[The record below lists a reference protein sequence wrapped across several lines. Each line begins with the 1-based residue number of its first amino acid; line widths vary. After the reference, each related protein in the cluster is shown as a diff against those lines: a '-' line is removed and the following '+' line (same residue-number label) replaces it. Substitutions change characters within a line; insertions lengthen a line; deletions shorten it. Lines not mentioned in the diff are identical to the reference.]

1 MAALR
6 IADANSLFYRCARPI
21 CLFSASN
28 LRDALTYKQHNSL
41 PHERIDAGFWATVCK
56 TVRLMLS
63 DRSLSVCLP
72 VCLSCPSALSSGCPL
87 SRGNAEALRPG
98 GKAEHR
104 LISCFLSNASAK
116 YYRNWIVYS
125 KIIGSQRWDV
135 F

>member
-56 TVRLMLS
+56 TVRPMLS
-63 DRSLSVCLP
+63 DRSLSVCLSLCLS
-72 VCLSCPSALSSGCPL
+72 VCLSVCPVQVRCLL
-87 SRGNAEALRPG
+87 
-98 GKAEHR
+98 
-104 LISCFLSNASAK
+104 
-116 YYRNWIVYS
+116 
-125 KIIGSQRWDV
+125 DV
-135 F
+135 LFREVMLKR